1 VKEKNKMAKDIFH
14 NIVIESLKADG
25 WEITHDTYKL
35 MTELLKDALSVDI
48 GAEKLIV
55 ATREKEKIAVKVK
68 SFLGD
73 SLIYDFHGALGQLLV
88 YQVNIELQEP
98 DRKLYLAIPEAT
110 FEKMS
115 QQRIFDVVAERF
127 EVNFL
132 IYNPEQKQ
140 ILKWINHSKSSNT
153 SN

>member
-1 VKEKNKMAKDIFH
+1 MAKDIFH
-14 NIVIESLKADG
+14 NIVVESLIADG
-25 WEITHDTYKL
+25 WDITHDGYKL
-35 MTELLKDALSVDI
+35 LTELLKDALTIDI
-48 GAEKLIV
+48 GAEKLIT
-55 ATREKEKIAVKVK
+55 ATKQTEKIAVEVK

-88 YQVNIELQEP
+88 YKVNIELQEP

-127 EVNFL
+127 EVNYL
-132 IYNPEQKQ
+132 VYNPNQKQ

-153 SN
+153 NS